1 MGRWIRGIGSKKTN
15 RLPTSSER
23 ELRKD
28 IDQLRKNIVKNFDNS
43 YGPMGKIVEIWNNA
57 VQETVNHVNWYILEK
72 DQKRVSQVK
81 QKLDKKEAD
90 LNRRKK
96 ELEKK
101 EAERQETKAQ
111 LEKQRVELEEAIRA
125 FEEEKRQYESREAY
139 QESDQRFDAIC
150 QRLTEW
156 WSLGYYDKDE
166 KVEIEI
172 FKEWWMDHIQI
183 RKFDESTGWYSEY
196 ILSRED
202 GKYNLITVDKDGTK
216 DVLYDLLPEQLL
228 DDDQWVIVRFE
239 KRINKA
245 NTAITEVD
253 EMDQIM
259 EDL

>member
-1 MGRWIRGIGSKKTN
+1 M
-15 RLPTSSER
+15 
-23 ELRKD
+23 
-28 IDQLRKNIVKNFDNS
+28 
-43 YGPMGKIVEIWNNA
+43 
-57 VQETVNHVNWYILEK
+57 
-72 DQKRVSQVK
+72 K

-96 ELEKK
+96 KLEKK

-202 GKYNLITVDKDGTK
+202 GKYDLITVDKDGTK